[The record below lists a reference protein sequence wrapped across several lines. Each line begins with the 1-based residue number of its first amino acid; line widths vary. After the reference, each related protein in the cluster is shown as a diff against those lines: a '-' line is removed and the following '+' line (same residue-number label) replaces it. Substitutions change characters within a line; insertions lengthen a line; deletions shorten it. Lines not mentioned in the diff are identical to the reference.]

1 MGIKGVVTN
10 NKAQRR
16 LSADA
21 SRSAGSAIPIAK
33 PTSPEDDIVG
43 YTKARLP
50 EKVIYTGTTT
60 DTTAVVIDNNPESS
74 TYGQIYVNVISA
86 NVLQKLKAK
95 DPSISVISD
104 SEGTRLVGV
113 NLSLKEGNQL
123 SLKEDGL
130 FVNATDLSAYV
141 TLDELDIRLAEKQDV
156 LIAGNNITIEGNVIS
171 ATNADVEERLVALEE
186 GKQDKLIA
194 GDNITIS
201 PENVISAAQLKDY
214 DQLENKPT
222 LNGVTVQGDLLS
234 SELNIKTSDLINDE
248 GFLTS
253 DQVHGGT
260 GIVVE
265 ETSEGIV
272 ISNTQTSA
280 EWGNITGDITSQT
293 DLIEY
298 IDENG
303 GKIDSISVNHVQ
315 QQIDEHKNVDIAVPT
330 RTSDLIN
337 DGEGDVDSEGNPITY
352 VLSDE
357 FTDIINT
364 KQDILTNDN
373 AGTGIEITTDSE
385 GKTIISNTN
394 VSAEWGNIQ
403 GDIDDQLDLIQRL
416 SGKQDELVP
425 GSNIDIS
432 NNSEGSPVISVVGVQ
447 ESLTHENAG
456 TNINISTNS
465 EGKTIISTVATVINF
480 IDWIGE

>member
-1 MGIKGVVTN
+1 MADIKTVNKTKLSNGEIRYYEDTQARVDITN
-10 NKAQRR
+10 
-16 LSADA
+16 
-21 SRSAGSAIPIAK
+21 
-33 PTSPEDDIVG
+33 
-43 YTKARLP
+43 
-50 EKVIYTGTTT
+50 
-60 DTTAVVIDNNPESS
+60 
-74 TYGQIYVNVISA
+74 
-86 NVLQKLKAK
+86 LKA
-95 DPSISVISD
+95 
-104 SEGTRLVGV
+104 EF
-113 NLSLKEGNQL
+113 N
-123 SLKEDGL
+123 
-130 FVNATDLSAYV
+130 DLSV
-141 TLDELDIRLAEKQDV
+141 DLD
-156 LIAGNNITIEGNVIS
+156 S
-171 ATNADVEERLVALEE
+171 
-186 GKQDKLIA
+186 KQDKLTA

-201 PENVISAAQLKDY
+201 SENVISSVQLKDY

-222 LNGVTVQGDLLS
+222 LNGVTVQGNLLS
-234 SELNIKTSDLINDE
+234 SDLNIKTSDLINDE

-260 GIVVE
+260 GIIVE
-265 ETSEGIV
+265 ETSDGIV

-293 DLIEY
+293 DLVEY
-298 IDENG
+298 VNENG

-315 QQIDEHKNVDIAVPT
+315 QQIDENKNVDITVPT
-330 RTSDLIN
+330 HTSDLIN

-373 AGTGIEITTDSE
+373 AGIGIEITTDSE

-425 GSNIDIS
+425 GSNIDII

-456 TNINISTNS
+456 TNINISTDS

-480 IDWIGE
+480 VDWIGE